1 MMDDAVP
8 PMNACRLLL
17 LEDSSVDA
25 ELIEEQ
31 LSRMSPMPSVT
42 RAVGRASF
50 IEALENNQFDV
61 ILSDFSLPD
70 FDGMAALDIA
80 VQKIPDVPFIF
91 VSGVLGEDAAIDAF
105 RRGATDYVVK
115 QRLVRLPSAVER
127 ALAEA
132 REKQERKR
140 AEIHKELLVREL
152 SHRVKNTMAMVISI
166 IRRTAKGSRSI
177 EDYQARL
184 VARVSALA
192 ESHALL
198 FQSNWGETDLRDVV
212 KRAIEPHNVF
222 VGRVDLD
229 GPAGIYVSPKS
240 ALALGMILHELVTN
254 AQKYGSLSNGDGV
267 VKVVWRPVRDEDG
280 ALRIDLQWQETGGP
294 AVVPPED
301 TGFGTTLIT
310 KGAQYELNAEGAI
323 AYDHDGLKYR
333 LVFPMN

>member
-1 MMDDAVP
+1 MADKAVLR
-8 PMNACRLLL
+8 MEASKLLL

-31 LSRMSPMPSVT
+31 LSGISPPPVIT

-50 IEALENNQFDV
+50 IEALENRQFDI
-61 ILSDFSLPD
+61 ILADFSLPD
-70 FDGMAALDIA
+70 FDGMSALDIA
-80 VQKIPDVPFIF
+80 MQTTPDTPFIF

-105 RRGATDYVVK
+105 RRGATDYVLK
-115 QRLVRLPSAVER
+115 QRLARLPSAVER

-132 REKQERKR
+132 REKQERRR
-140 AEIHKELLVREL
+140 AEVHKELLVREL

-166 IRRTAKGSRSI
+166 IRRTAKGSTSI
-177 EDYQARL
+177 EDYQERL

-212 KRAIEPHNVF
+212 RRAIEPHNSF
-222 VGRVDLD
+222 ASRVELD
-229 GPAGIYVSPKS
+229 GPDGVQLSPKS

-254 AQKYGSLSNGDGV
+254 AQKYGSLSGASGKVEVFWKRLHNDDG
-267 VKVVWRPVRDEDG
+267 RD
-280 ALRIDLQWQETGGP
+280 RVDLQWRESGGP
-294 AVVPPED
+294 AVSVPQD

-310 KGAQYELNAEGAI
+310 KGAQYELHAESEI
-323 AYDHDGLKYR
+323 HYDRAGLQYQT
-333 LVFPMN
+333 VFPLD

>member
-1 MMDDAVP
+1 MLQMEAS
-8 PMNACRLLL
+8 RLLL

-31 LSRMSPMPSVT
+31 LLRISPQPTIT
-42 RAVGRASF
+42 RAVGKASF
-50 IEALENNQFDV
+50 IAALEEQKFDL
-61 ILSDFSLPD
+61 ILADFSLPD
-70 FDGMAALDIA
+70 FDGMSALD
-80 VQKIPDVPFIF
+80 VTMQTSPDTPFIF

-105 RRGATDYVVK
+105 RRGATDYVLK

-140 AEIHKELLVREL
+140 AEMHKELLVREL

-166 IRRTAKGSRSI
+166 IRRTAKGSSSI
-177 EDYQARL
+177 EDYQERL

-212 KRAIEPHNVF
+212 TRAIAPHNAF
-222 VGRVDLD
+222 ASRVELE
-229 GPAGIYVSPKS
+229 GPNSVQLSPKS

-254 AQKYGSLSNGDGV
+254 AQKYGSLSGVEGKVEVSWKKLPGGDAQDRV
-267 VKVVWRPVRDEDG
+267 
-280 ALRIDLQWQETGGP
+280 DLQWRESGGP
-294 AVVPPED
+294 LVSVPRE

-310 KGAQYELNAEGAI
+310 KGAQYELQGESDI
-323 AYDHDGLKYR
+323 CYDRAGLQYKV
-333 LVFPMN
+333 VFPLD

>member
-1 MMDDAVP
+1 MLQMEAS
-8 PMNACRLLL
+8 RLLL

-31 LSRMSPMPSVT
+31 LSRISPKPIIT
-42 RAVGRASF
+42 RAVGKASF
-50 IEALENNQFDV
+50 IAALEEQQFDL
-61 ILSDFSLPD
+61 ILADFSLPD
-70 FDGMAALDIA
+70 FDGMSALD
-80 VQKIPDVPFIF
+80 VTMQTSPDTPFIF

-105 RRGATDYVVK
+105 RRGATDYVLK

-140 AEIHKELLVREL
+140 AEMHKELLVREL

-166 IRRTAKGSRSI
+166 IRRTAKGSTSI
-177 EDYQARL
+177 EDYQERL

-212 KRAIEPHNVF
+212 TRAIAPHNAF
-222 VGRVDLD
+222 ASRVELE
-229 GPAGIYVSPKS
+229 GPNGVQLSPKS

-254 AQKYGSLSNGDGV
+254 AQKYGSLSGVEGKVEVSWKKLPGGDRQERV
-267 VKVVWRPVRDEDG
+267 
-280 ALRIDLQWQETGGP
+280 DLQWRESGGP
-294 AVVPPED
+294 LVSIPRE

-310 KGAQYELNAEGAI
+310 KGAQYELQGESDI
-323 AYDHDGLKYR
+323 CYDRAGLQYKV
-333 LVFPMN
+333 VFPLD